1 MEGTMWAFLTFASP
15 GTRLCRMCKV
25 EEAVFSGEA
34 VLVAKSS

>member
-1 MEGTMWAFLTFASP
+1 MGIPYLRFSRDQAVQNV
-15 GTRLCRMCKV
+15 KV